1 MATGS
6 PVASFRTSANS
17 RHSWARGP
25 SLPSIFRGKPTTI
38 SPTILS
44 LHSFTISAT
53 AFSRFRLGRE
63 LEQKL
68 EALLEEVPS
77 PSEQDLM
84 EAFGP
89 AEEMTELLMR
99 RVPQWQQRLWMRLKR
114 SAVAAL
120 VVAVTVTVLLALAVF
135 WIKENPL

>member
-1 MATGS
+1 MCRLMWKWVIDMGKWTG
-6 PVASFRTSANS
+6 PVGEYRRQVLQGLNNA
-17 RHSWARGP
+17 G
-25 SLPSIFRGKPTTI
+25 
-38 SPTILS
+38 
-44 LHSFTISAT
+44 
-53 AFSRFRLGRE
+53 FSRFRLGRE

-120 VVAVTVTVLLALAVF
+120 VVAVAVILLLALAVF